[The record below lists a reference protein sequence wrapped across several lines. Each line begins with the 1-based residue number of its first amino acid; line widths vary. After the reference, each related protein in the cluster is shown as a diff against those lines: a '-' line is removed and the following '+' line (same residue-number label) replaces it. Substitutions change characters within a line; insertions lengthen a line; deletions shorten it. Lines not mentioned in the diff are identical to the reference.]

1 METGRDRCWLE
12 IDLSAIRANYRAA
25 ADLVGARTGVI
36 PVLKADAYGMGALA
50 VSRAL
55 FEEGARLFAV
65 ATGDEAEA
73 LAAEMPGGARVL
85 TLGLVGQKQAARL
98 IALGMPLT
106 LFSEKQ
112 GRMLVDAARD
122 AGAACD
128 VHIKIDTGLHR
139 LGLDPAR
146 AAELIGGFLESGMLR
161 VAGLYTHLGIHTPE
175 MDRVQ
180 LEKLRVVKDALAAR
194 GIAVPMLHAEDS
206 IGMHLYPEGRM
217 DAVRLGAWLYGVKS
231 HGATANRDVARFMAR
246 ISQLRHVRAGEL
258 IGYDD
263 DNPLAR
269 DSVVATISAGYVDGT
284 PRVDRGGGNWAVEIR
299 GGCAPVIGLAC
310 MDQMMADVTEI
321 PGVREGDEVTFVG
334 GIISV
339 PEYAKMGGFN
349 YNEVWTR
356 VGARVPRVYVER

>member
-12 IDLSAIRANYRAA
+12 VDLSAIRANYRAA
-25 ADLVGARTGVI
+25 ADLVGPRTAVI
-36 PVLKADAYGMGALA
+36 PVLKADAYGMGAWT

-55 FEEGARLFAV
+55 FDEGARLFAV
-65 ATGDEAEA
+65 ATGDEAES
-73 LAAEMPGGARVL
+73 LAAGLPGGARVL
-85 TLGLVGQKQAARL
+85 TLGLVGQRQAARL
-98 IALGMPLT
+98 IELGMPLT

-112 GRMLVDAARD
+112 GRTLIDAARD
-122 AGAACD
+122 AGTACD

-139 LGLDPAR
+139 LGLDPENTVA
-146 AAELIGGFLESGMLR
+146 LICGLLETGMLR

-180 LEKLRVVKDALAAR
+180 LSKLRAVKDALAAR
-194 GIAVPMLHAEDS
+194 GIAVPMMHAEDS

-217 DAVRLGAWLYGVKS
+217 DAVRVGAWLYGVKS
-231 HGATANRDVARFMAR
+231 HGATGNGDVARFMAR
-246 ISQLRHVRAGEL
+246 VSQLRPVGTGEL

-263 DNPLAR
+263 DNPLAL
-269 DSVVATISAGYVDGT
+269 DSIVATISAGYVDGT
-284 PRVDRGGGNWAVEIR
+284 PRVDRGGGSWAVEIR
-299 GGCAPVIGLAC
+299 GRRAPVIGIAC
-310 MDQMMADVTEI
+310 MDQMMVDVTDI

-339 PEYAKMGGFN
+339 AEYAKMGGFN
-349 YNEVWTR
+349 YNEVWAR